1 MCFSVNVNLV
11 KEEFEIRYGIN
22 FPGKYRYE
30 PSYYYH
36 AFGLP
41 HLPAICSEYPETFS
55 LLQWGLIPSWV
66 KSKADAD
73 EIRMKTFNAR
83 AESIDKKPSWS
94 ASFRTKRCLI
104 PVKGFFEWQHMGKE
118 KIPWYIYVNNNEIFS
133 LAGLYSEWKQ
143 NDTDEVYNTF
153 SIITTD
159 ANPLMAEIHNSKKRM
174 PVILGTDDEKKWI
187 DLSLTSEEALNMLQP
202 FPENMMKAHT
212 ISPLVNSRT
221 ANRNV
226 PQVILPYTYHKD
238 NTLF

>member
-226 PQVILPYTYHKD
+226 QQVILPYTYHKD